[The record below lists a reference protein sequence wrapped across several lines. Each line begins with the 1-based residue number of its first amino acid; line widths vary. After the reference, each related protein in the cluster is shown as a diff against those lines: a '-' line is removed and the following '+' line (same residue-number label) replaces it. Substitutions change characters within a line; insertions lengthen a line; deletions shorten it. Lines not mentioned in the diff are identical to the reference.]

1 MLREKSVLRHLVK
14 FSGFQVKHNSAS
26 TNNRDCATTISMVL
40 GQLRAGKV
48 WRPRIAVWLPAGESI
63 TANPDERPGV
73 CRGAAAL
80 LFAGTQQVL
89 PLRRDASSPI
99 VLHVFQ
105 TCLY

>member
-1 MLREKSVLRHLVK
+1 MLREKSVLRHLFK
-14 FSGFQVKHNSAS
+14 FSGFQVKHNSVS

-40 GQLRAGKV
+40 SQLRAGKV
-48 WRPRIAVWLPAGESI
+48 WRPRITVWLRADESI
-63 TANPDERPGV
+63 TANPDERPEI
-73 CRGAAAL
+73 CRDAAAL
-80 LFAGTQQVL
+80 PFAGPRQVL